1 MHSGNTY
8 RFKMD
13 GTHAEQVTWGQIN
26 PFGGFFDP
34 LGNRYDSDSH
44 SKPFY
49 LLLRGDHIECFD
61 RPEDV
66 LGYGPR
72 MMDHLHGSTAIAG
85 ACGYFAQQFPPE
97 YRGNFF
103 VGNVVT
109 CRINRDT
116 ISYSGS
122 SPIAT
127 EAPDFLSTDDPWFRP
142 NDIQLGPDG
151 ALYVSDFYNK
161 IIGHYEVPLTNPL
174 RDHKRGRIWR
184 IVYTGEEVHAPLK
197 SPREDWGKLNVDDL
211 ITDMNNPNL
220 WVRMMAMNEIADRI
234 GPPAADP
241 LKKVMTDGT
250 ALQKRHA
257 LWDLRRIGAL
267 TDDILTAAANDKDYG
282 VRTHTM
288 EVLADIDKWTD
299 AEHKLAFVGLAD
311 TNPMVRRRRCDGIA
325 SVVRQFAAV
334 ARSERKRSAA
344 GQSPGLRASIGNP
357 GSLQGSGHVAA
368 VGQE

>member
-1 MHSGNTY
+1 MYDDNHDDTMSRMVPLYGDINTTDTHGMVNTFRRGYDGWIYANHGFNNLSTIKGSDGQAITMKSGNTF

-13 GTHAEQVTWGQIN
+13 GFRIAEQWTYGQIN

-34 LGNRYDSDSH
+34 MGNHYDSDSH

-49 LLLRGDHIECFD
+49 ELLRGGHYECFD

-66 LGYGPR
+66 LGNGPR

-85 ACGYFAQQFPPE
+85 ACGYFAEQFPAE
-97 YRGNFF
+97 YRNNFF

-116 ISYSGS
+116 ITHNGS
-122 SPIAT
+122 SPVAT

-151 ALYVSDFYNK
+151 AMYVSDFYNK

-184 IVYTGEEVHAPLK
+184 IIYTGTEQHADLK
-197 SPREDWGKLNVDDL
+197 APREDWGKLNVDDL

-234 GPPAADP
+234 GP
-241 LKKVMTDGT
+241 LHGQQKVLTFRNSE
-250 ALQKRHA
+250 ARA
-257 LWDLRRIGAL
+257 YWDLRARIGA
-267 TDDILTAAANDKDYG
+267 
-282 VRTHTM
+282 
-288 EVLADIDKWTD
+288 
-299 AEHKLAFVGLAD
+299 AE
-311 TNPMVRRRRCDGIA
+311 
-325 SVVRQFAAV
+325 
-334 ARSERKRSAA
+334 
-344 GQSPGLRASIGNP
+344 
-357 GSLQGSGHVAA
+357 
-368 VGQE
+368 